1 MDHKTYLQPSC
12 FIGNFNLFKT
22 KQKLYDYSTSGGVAD
37 LLGRTCKEAAEKITF
52 LSPFGN
58 STVIQFK
65 FLFSMILAVAEK
77 YNMKL
82 LTHNMLTSKCMK
94 AVTTGYPLA
103 IQARDVKVCTTSC
116 QDFVI
121 VIIFRWARLSSTRIS
136 LREWFQKLTG
146 IAFAAPPSSS
156 DILKTYQRCIFSEC
170 YIDWTSGDLYLIR

>member
-116 QDFVI
+116 RDCVIVHEKNYLQVSEVEFNQDFIARVI
-121 VIIFRWARLSSTRIS
+121 P
-136 LREWFQKLTG
+136 K
-146 IAFAAPPSSS
+146 
-156 DILKTYQRCIFSEC
+156 
-170 YIDWTSGDLYLIR
+170 IDWDCLCRAAEQLGHLEDLPKVLH